1 MGSYSVPGQHSKE
14 CPSIHHESLVALL
27 PPEPPAEQA
36 ADRYDGEAY
45 RSLPDGVWRFIEAP
59 SVQFRIL
66 LGALSAGLPPAHV
79 RVLPRSIGA
88 LGTRKGTVALCL
100 IVLGGRGNSGGL
112 PSGRALAVVGP
123 FHHLEPPQGAPT
135 DVG

>member
-1 MGSYSVPGQHSKE
+1 MYV
-14 CPSIHHESLVALL
+14 HHESLVALL
-27 PPEPPAEQA
+27 PPEPPGEQA
-36 ADRYDGEAY
+36 ADHYDGEAY

-66 LGALSAGLPPAHV
+66 LGALSAGLPPAYV

-100 IVLGGRGNSGGL
+100 IVLGGRGDSGGL
-112 PSGRALAVVGP
+112 PSGRALAVVGS
-123 FHHLEPPQGAPT
+123 FHHFEPPQGAPA